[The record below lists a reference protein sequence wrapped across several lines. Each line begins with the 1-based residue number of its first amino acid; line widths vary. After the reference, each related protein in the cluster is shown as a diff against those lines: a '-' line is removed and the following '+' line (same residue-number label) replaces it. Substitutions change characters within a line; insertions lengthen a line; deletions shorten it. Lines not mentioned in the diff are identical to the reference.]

1 MIFPETR
8 LTLSGERFTVHYRL
22 VADTEAKAAALA
34 RGICL
39 EQTVETSDELLAD
52 DDIRRYVVGRI
63 EALEAATPGRYD
75 VAISYAVE
83 SAAGE
88 FTQLLNVIFGNT
100 AMQPGIRVMHLD
112 LPASLLGQFK
122 GPRFGRAGIRAL
134 TGVSDRALLGSAIK
148 PMGLPA
154 AALAALAYQ
163 LALGGIDI
171 IKEDH
176 GLTDQ
181 PFAPFA
187 ERVPRC
193 AEAVARAN
201 RETGYHCLYVPNVT
215 SPVDRIAARV
225 RQAKDWGAGGVM
237 VAPGLAGWDTLR
249 LLAED
254 DELDLPILCHPAL
267 LGTFAVCPDQGIA
280 HQVVFGQLPRLAGAD
295 ATIFVNYGGR
305 FSFQPG

>member
-1 MIFPETR
+1 MR
-8 LTLSGERFTVHYRL
+8 
-22 VADTEAKAAALA
+22 
-34 RGICL
+34 
-39 EQTVETSDELLAD
+39 
-52 DDIRRYVVGRI
+52 
-63 EALEAATPGRYD
+63 
-75 VAISYAVE
+75 
-83 SAAGE
+83 
-88 FTQLLNVIFGNT
+88 
-100 AMQPGIRVMHLD
+100 
-112 LPASLLGQFK
+112 QFK

-134 TGVSDRALLGSAIK
+134 TGVSDRALLGTAIK
-148 PMGLPA
+148 PMGLPPA
-154 AALAALAYQ
+154 GLAELAYQ

-215 SPVDRIAARV
+215 APADRIVARA

-237 VAPGLAGWDTLR
+237 VAPGLTGWDTLR

-254 DELDLPILCHPAL
+254 DALALPILCHPAL
-267 LGTFAVCPDQGIA
+267 LGTFAVSPDQGMA

-305 FSFQPG
+305 FSFSRGRLPEHRRGDRTAGRRSAADLPDPGRRHDHEPAARNGRVLRPRRDFPDRRRALQPRAGPGREAAASFAGWWKR